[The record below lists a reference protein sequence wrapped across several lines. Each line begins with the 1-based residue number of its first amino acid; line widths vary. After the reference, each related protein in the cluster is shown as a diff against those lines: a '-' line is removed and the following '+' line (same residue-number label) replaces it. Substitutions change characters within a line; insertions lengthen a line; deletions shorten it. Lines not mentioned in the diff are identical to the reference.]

1 MTPREP
7 SFRPT
12 TPSIGTGF
20 YVWEPEGAGCSVHLH
35 LAVVDRLSAQVLDAV
50 RGRRGAVCG
59 LLLGRTI
66 SESQVILVEDSLA
79 LPSDDSAALREKLAQ
94 WAPGEDKRLWAVGYY
109 RHRSDG
115 ELVLDDGDAALYARE
130 FPSPGSVML
139 ISAVVNGQ
147 PVAGFFVRRGA
158 EVPRRT
164 PQEFPLSRLALR
176 QRVNAAPQEAP
187 PVPIEEPGKRR
198 YTQIDAIRWATLTII
213 LLAMAAIGIQQ
224 YVGQRSRAGPPGPR
238 RSAVLTGPE
247 LGLSVNGTPERVV
260 LKWNRNARAIADG
273 VEGTLSITEG
283 DSTKILM
290 LKPADL
296 ASGSL
301 VYFPTASHVVFQLEV
316 TTADRRKV
324 TERVRFLAGD
334 GNAPGRPPQ

>member
-1 MTPREP
+1 MSPLES

-12 TPSIGTGF
+12 TPAIGTGF

-35 LAVVDRLSAQVLDAV
+35 LAVVDRLSAQVRDAV

-66 SESQVILVEDSLA
+66 PESQVIIVEDSLA
-79 LPSDDSAALREKLAQ
+79 LPSDDSVVLSEKLAQ
-94 WAPGEDKRLWAVGYY
+94 WAPGEEKRLWAVGYY

-130 FPSPGSVML
+130 FPASGGVML
-139 ISAVVNGQ
+139 VSAIVNGQ
-147 PVAGFFVRRGA
+147 AVAGFFVRQGA
-158 EVPRRT
+158 EVPRKT

-176 QRVNAAPQEAP
+176 QRVAAAPREAP
-187 PVPIEEPGKRR
+187 PVRVEEPGKRR
-198 YTQIDAIRWATLTII
+198 YTQTDAIRWATLTIV

-224 YVGQRSRAGPPGPR
+224 YVGQRSRAGPPRPR
-238 RSAVLTGPE
+238 RSEVLSGPQ
-247 LGLSVNGTPERVV
+247 LNLSVNGTPERVL
-260 LKWNRNARAIADG
+260 LKWDRNAPAITDS
-273 VEGTLSITEG
+273 VEGTLSVTEG
-283 DSTKILM
+283 GSTKILM

-301 VYFPTASHVVFQLEV
+301 VYFPTGAHVVFQLEV
-316 TTADRRKV
+316 TTADRKKV

-334 GNAPGRPPQ
+334 GKAPGRSQ